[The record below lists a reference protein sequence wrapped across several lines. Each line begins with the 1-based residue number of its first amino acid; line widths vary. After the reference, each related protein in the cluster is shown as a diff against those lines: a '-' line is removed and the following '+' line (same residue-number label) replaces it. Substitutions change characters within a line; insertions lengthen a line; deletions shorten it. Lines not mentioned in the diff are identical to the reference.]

1 MEAEEIGTTT
11 LYLQC
16 PINTIIPFDFSKDLS
31 EAKLKYCSQR
41 QRRTSPFF
49 FFSSS
54 SGFLAFHWELIASE
68 LRLFS
73 HGPLVH
79 LILTRWR
86 ASDDGTVKCASGEEE
101 NTYKKIQFEHLKRS
115 HLLSEGKRGLIASG
129 SAATAGKLNKRCH
142 TVALPCR
149 FMSVEASEQCTQLGV
164 APAWPGTARQR
175 AVRSC
180 PLKCS
185 CIIFF
190 TSSAAG

>member
-1 MEAEEIGTTT
+1 MEQSSVRAG
-11 LYLQC
+11 
-16 PINTIIPFDFSKDLS
+16 
-31 EAKLKYCSQR
+31 
-41 QRRTSPFF
+41 RR
-49 FFSSS
+49 
-54 SGFLAFHWELIASE
+54 G
-68 LRLFS
+68 
-73 HGPLVH
+73 
-79 LILTRWR
+79 
-86 ASDDGTVKCASGEEE
+86 EE
-101 NTYKKIQFEHLKRS
+101 NTYKKIQFGHLKRS

-149 FMSVEASEQCTQLGV
+149 FMSAEASELCTQLGV
-164 APAWPGTARQR
+164 APTWPGTARQR